1 MTERL
6 KYAILKYRG
15 KIPEAIQKGV
25 VVTITITFNDQEGF
39 VVSVKDGDEKLV
51 YKETSQVWS
60 KVLEATDRL
69 GRKYLTVN

>member
-1 MTERL
+1 M
-6 KYAILKYRG
+6 
-15 KIPEAIQKGV
+15 
-25 VVTITITFNDQEGF
+25 TITITFNDQEGF